1 MQSHDDAEHLNA
13 ERREFMDKLRQRAFK
28 MTAEGKSEITGGK
41 VGEQPLDGWKSNKFH
56 VQQMPDDEQG
66 ILRISIGGGITIEQL
81 NYLVFRGDRL
91 ACLNLLR
98 TAVKAL
104 EKRP

>member
-1 MQSHDDAEHLNA
+1 MQSHNDAEHQEA
-13 ERREFMDKLRQRAFK
+13 FRREFMDKLKMRAFK
-28 MTAEGKSEITGGK
+28 MAAEGKSEITAGK
-41 VGEQPLDGWKSNKFH
+41 VGEEPMDGWEANGVS
-56 VQQMPDDEQG
+56 VRQLPDDEQG
-66 ILRISIGGGITIEQL
+66 ILRISVGGGVNIEKL

-104 EKRP
+104 ERKA